1 MIKVKIKDFES
12 ISDLSFEIKGFTV
25 VVGRN
30 NLGKSAIVRAID
42 AALTN
47 RTGNEFIRWGKLKT
61 EVDIK
66 KDGLSIEWKKGE
78 KSVYKVNDQPYS
90 GLNRSVPKTIL
101 DAGFRQ
107 MEIGDEKC
115 NPLVAHQFEELF
127 LINQPGPTVTEVLSK
142 IYNIN
147 VINEA
152 DALCQKSLRA
162 SKSLLKTRESDLIKL
177 TDQLLKFK
185 DFDEIKTKNEALKV
199 LCIKKEKLEKDL
211 SEIDLYEIELKK
223 LSFSV
228 NRLKGIKNLKVPV
241 VEKEESDL
249 NDYQWL
255 KAVCDKFRLS
265 AENLQRLKPATLIT
279 LPDTLSAETSIF
291 DYQWLESV
299 CKKFHETLE
308 IVQKIKPV
316 TLLIFPDTTKMSALV
331 PEISILNDLVERFKK
346 SVLCFNK
353 CKSAVS
359 ELKDLNKLIESSI
372 KIQEQIEVVSR
383 LTNIQ
388 TNFLTLAHSVKDMQK
403 ENNTITDDWAKID
416 AEYKQFKMCP
426 LCKSAL

>member
-185 DFDEIKTKNEALKV
+185 EFDEIKTKNEALKV

-211 SEIDLYEIELKK
+211 SEIDLYETELKK

-255 KAVCDKFRLS
+255 NAVCDKFRLS
-265 AENLQRLKPATLIT
+265 VESLQRLKPATLLT

-316 TLLIFPDTTKMSALV
+316 TLLIFPDTTKMSALI

-346 SVLCFNK
+346 SVL
-353 CKSAVS
+353 
-359 ELKDLNKLIESSI
+359 
-372 KIQEQIEVVSR
+372 
-383 LTNIQ
+383 
-388 TNFLTLAHSVKDMQK
+388 
-403 ENNTITDDWAKID
+403 
-416 AEYKQFKMCP
+416 
-426 LCKSAL
+426 